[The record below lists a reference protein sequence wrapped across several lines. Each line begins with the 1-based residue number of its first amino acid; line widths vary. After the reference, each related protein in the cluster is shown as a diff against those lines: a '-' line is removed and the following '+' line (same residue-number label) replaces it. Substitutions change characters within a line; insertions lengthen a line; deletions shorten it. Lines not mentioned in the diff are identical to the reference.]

1 MLINQSVF
9 PATVNEHTSFP
20 VSLISDGRINPRF
33 YFIIVMSKNQN
44 ILNCISLVK
53 ITSEFKLFL
62 VYKQFFFPTVS
73 VNYLFLSLTF
83 SWWSLCFLSS
93 EFLYIMDVVYI
104 KKCWL
109 KLYTYFSHTANLYSH
124 WHIKPVIKFLL

>member
-9 PATVNEHTSFP
+9 PATVNGHTSFP

-44 ILNCISLVK
+44 ILICISLVK

-62 VYKQFFFPTVS
+62 VYKQFFFPHS
-73 VNYLFLSLTF
+73 FCELPFSILNFFL
-83 SWWSLCFLSS
+83 
-93 EFLYIMDVVYI
+93 M
-104 KKCWL
+104 
-109 KLYTYFSHTANLYSH
+109 
-124 WHIKPVIKFLL
+124 KFVFFKF